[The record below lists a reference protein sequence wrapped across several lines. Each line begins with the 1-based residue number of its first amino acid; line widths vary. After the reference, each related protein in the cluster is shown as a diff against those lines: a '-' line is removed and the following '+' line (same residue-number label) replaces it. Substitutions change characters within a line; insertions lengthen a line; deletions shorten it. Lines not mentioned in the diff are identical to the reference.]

1 MKKFIKSLFALSLI
15 VGLGSCLKDKNFDE
29 GKTGH
34 DITGSSKIIELAIAD
49 NLEHSQALA
58 VDFKNENMN
67 VTFLTVRLAST
78 DPAPEDIKVTVD
90 TSNTAAQ
97 LAAFNAANGANVI
110 KLPQAFFTIPGGLTV
125 TIPKGAREAKL
136 MVLTNPINYDPSTTY
151 GLAFRLV
158 SVDKPGYILSAN
170 FNEWVTTIGAKNAY
184 DGIYSVVS
192 GFVQRYTAPGV
203 PEPLGGLNGDLTGNP
218 DVYLV
223 TTGSNYNNIPPSSPA
238 VPGRLQWAF
247 GSNSAVAGIDGLRV
261 TVDPA
266 TNLVTVSSAQNPT
279 LTNWAGKV
287 NRYDPA
293 TRTFYLAFRWNPAS
307 TTREYEIVLRYK
319 GPR

>member
-1 MKKFIKSLFALSLI
+1 MKKFFKSLFAISLV
-15 VGLGSCLKDKNFDE
+15 VGLGSCLKDKNYDD

-49 NLEHSQALA
+49 NLEHDQSLA

-67 VTFLTVRLAST
+67 VAFLTVRLAST

-90 TSNTAAQ
+90 TSTTAAQ
-97 LAAFNAANGANVI
+97 LAAFNAKNGSNVI

-136 MVLTNPINYDPSTTY
+136 MVLTNPINYDPSTVY
-151 GLAFRLV
+151 ALAFRLV
-158 SVDKPGYILSAN
+158 SVDKPGYVLSGN
-170 FNEWVTTIGAKNAY
+170 FNAWVTTIGAKNAY
-184 DGIYSVVS
+184 DGVYSVVS

-203 PEPLGGLNGDLTGNP
+203 PEVGVLNGSLAGNA
-218 DVYLV
+218 DVFLI
-223 TTGSNYNNIPPSSPA
+223 TTGANYNNIPPSSA
-238 VPGRLQWAF
+238 SEGRILWAF
-247 GSNSAVAGIDGLRV
+247 GANSAVAGIDGLRV

-266 TNLVTVSSAQNPT
+266 TNLVTMSSSGNAT

-293 TRTFYLAFRWNPAS
+293 TRTFYLAFRWNPSANV
-307 TTREYEIVLRYK
+307 REYEVVLRYSR
-319 GPR
+319 PR